1 MNKGYIFDL
10 DGTLLDSLDAWK
22 DVGNT
27 YLKSIGING
36 DPNLDSMMENMSLK
50 EGAMYIK
57 EHFSLS
63 QSIEKIIQG
72 VCQIVEERYA
82 RDIVLN
88 DGVKN
93 FLEKCYQQGHQMCVL
108 TASSSRLAKQ
118 ALQRLEVLHYFQ
130 DVYSCQTIG
139 LSKQDP
145 QCYLETM
152 KHFQIQVEQSGVVED
167 ALYAIQTA
175 KAAGLCVKAIQNK
188 ENQKDWQQ
196 ICQLSDEAYVSF
208 KEMKP

>member
-36 DPNLDSMMENMSLK
+36 DPNLDSVMENMSLK

-63 QSIEKIIQG
+63 QSIEEIIQG
-72 VCQIVEERYA
+72 VCHIVEERYA
-82 RDIVLN
+82 HDIVLN

-93 FLEKCYQQGHQMCVL
+93 FLEKCYQQGYQMCVL

-139 LSKQDP
+139 FSKQDP

-152 KHFQIQVEQSGVVED
+152 KKFSTPLDECVVVED

-175 KAAGLCVKAIQNK
+175 KTAGMYVKAIQNK

>member
-10 DGTLLDSLDAWK
+10 DGTLLDSLEAWK

-36 DPNLDSMMENMSLK
+36 DPNLDSIMENMSLN

-57 EHFSLS
+57 EHFSLK
-63 QSIEKIIQG
+63 QSIEEIIQD
-72 VCQIVEERYA
+72 VCYIVEERYA
-82 RDIVLN
+82 HDIMLN
-88 DGVKN
+88 DGVKD
-93 FLEKCYQQGHQMCVL
+93 FLEQCYQKGYQMCVL
-108 TASSSRLAKQ
+108 TASSSRLAKK

-139 LSKQDP
+139 LSKQNP

-152 KHFQIQVEQSGVVED
+152 KRFQTQVEQCIVVED

-175 KAAGLCVKAIQNK
+175 KAAGLYVKAIQNK

-196 ICQLSDEAYVSF
+196 ICQLCDETYVSF